1 MPSPFPGM
9 DPYLEGY
16 LWPDLHH
23 RLATEI
29 SKQLMAKIAP
39 RYVARIVVR
48 TLIEKIQSRETVGV
62 MMLDVEVFTGRQ
74 RGTRPTPSAPS
85 PIAVAEPITPA
96 TTTIPQTFTVEVD
109 LPTVEIRDVAGGLLV
124 TSIEIL
130 SPVNKYGEGWDEYQT
145 KRHKVINAQANL
157 LELDLLR
164 RGKRPVHTHDTQ
176 RAPYYCFL
184 TRAQTPQRVAIWAI
198 QLHEP
203 LPTIPVPL
211 RLPDED
217 VALNLQKVF
226 TTIYDEARY
235 DLSLDYNE
243 PPDPPLQ
250 GKEALWAAQLLNQVG
265 NEPHA
270 ENGIANS

>member
-9 DPYLEGY
+9 APYLEGY

-48 TLIEKIQSRETVGV
+48 TLIEEIQSRETVGV
-62 MMLDVEVFTGRQ
+62 MMPDVEVFTGRQ
-74 RGTRPTPSAPS
+74 RSARLAPS
-85 PIAVAEPITPA
+85 PIPSIALAEPITPA

-109 LPTVEIRDVAGGLLV
+109 IPSVEIRDVASGLLV

-130 SPVNKYGEGWDEYQT
+130 SPVNKYGEGWDEDQT
-145 KRHKVINAQANL
+145 KRHRVINAQANL
-157 LELDLLR
+157 LEIDLLR
-164 RGKRPVHTHDTQ
+164 RGKRPVRTQDTP
-176 RAPYYCFL
+176 RAPYYIFL
-184 TRAQTPQRVAIWAI
+184 TRAQTPQRVDIWAI
-198 QLHEP
+198 QLRDA
-203 LPTIPVPL
+203 LPTLPVPL
-211 RLPDED
+211 RPPDAD
-217 VALNLQKVF
+217 VAINLQKVF

-235 DLSLDYNE
+235 DLSIDYGE

-250 GKEALWAAQLLNQVG
+250 GEEAIWAAQLLNQARNG
-265 NEPHA
+265 N
-270 ENGIANS
+270 GTANS